1 MSEKDLIDAEIDDKD
16 ENQEVKL
23 SRRSML
29 AKLGLLGAAF
39 YVAPVLINLSDAEA
53 RSRSRS
59 RSNNRKRNRNR
70 NRARNRRRNRSR
82 SRSRSRG

>member
-1 MSEKDLIDAEIDDKD
+1 MTKKPEDPTLIE
-16 ENQEVKL
+16 EGREPERKL

-29 AKLGLLGAAF
+29 AKLGLLGAAV
-39 YVAPVLINLSDAEA
+39 YAAPVLITLSDAEA

-59 RSNNRKRNRNR
+59 RSGG
-70 NRARNRRRNRSR
+70 RRRRR